1 MNVLNLPIEIWVIIF
16 KFLLLKDLFN
26 FKFLSRRANSIY
38 FFVGK
43 GKGLDFLINCS
54 KNIFN
59 VNDYNKFQMFL
70 TEKFIFDIKRK
81 FSFSKY
87 LFLRSSLEEISRE
100 LCVSNILFHLFHCP
114 RSVFARNDCLKCSRL
129 FLRRELKVSSEY
141 LENLNVLSYL
151 ESDENLIQNFEF
163 NIFWNDNFQKSLIN
177 SDTRRCLNI
186 FVIQNSKQF
195 LLLILEIQFRI
206 FMNFFHL
213 LSESFSKK
221 EDERVLFMKMA
232 LYFVNKFSIFVIKN
246 IKLNVLN
253 NIFEEIEF
261 DQFKFLK
268 VINKKYKKE
277 LIERYNE
284 S

>member
-100 LCVSNILFHLFHCP
+100 LWVSNILFHLFHCP

-177 SDTRRCLNI
+177 SDTKRCLNI